1 MTESVLSAP
10 QSSTSPTD
18 AAVAICT
25 DAWTRAHHAALKSHR
40 GEYQADAVAAAAYC
54 RALPSLSGVENIRAF
69 IACVAQGL
77 ATGVIEGATAS
88 RLLYAAQVA
97 KSALKAPN
105 VSARTTSASQRAAA
119 SEKAA
124 L

>member
-54 RALPSLSGVENIRAF
+54 RALPNLSGVENIRAF

-88 RLLYAAQVA
+88 RLVYAAQVA
-97 KSALKAPN
+97 KSALKAP
-105 VSARTTSASQRAAA
+105 SASAKQCAAA

-124 L
+124 S